1 MLNFYYSFNTIPENG
16 MQTIRNNS
24 FVTPV
29 CVRPGEIPDQLI
41 TFLNIHIN

>member
-24 FVTPV
+24 NSV
-29 CVRPGEIPDQLI
+29 CIGPGEMPDQLI